1 MHLQSVMSAEA
12 GLYMYAKC
20 FFFTVSVVM
29 KPAPASEISAQQE
42 NPSISILAV
51 SSC

>member
-1 MHLQSVMSAEA
+1 MQLQSVVSAEA
-12 GLYMYAKC
+12 GLYAKC